1 MKFDATEGERVHEV
15 FFTSLRKRMSTVNRT
30 EDGLVAH
37 TKGAL
42 GYVRD
47 RITKI
52 ATAEGVRDITDEDL
66 TIIDAKNRDLGSE
79 ALRVITLMGRPVGR
93 RRTSMMMMPSNRT
106 IFYGLVGIQ
115 DPPRDEVP
123 EAIAICQ
130 RAGIEI
136 KMITGDNGV
145 QRPPS
150 PRSLR
155 SMARGSQSTAESSI
169 AWMMKPSRNACRIP
183 PSSRG

>member
-1 MKFDATEGERVHEV
+1 M
-15 FFTSLRKRMSTVNRT
+15 
-30 EDGLVAH
+30 
-37 TKGAL
+37 
-42 GYVRD
+42 
-47 RITKI
+47 
-52 ATAEGVRDITDEDL
+52 

-79 ALRVITLMGRPVGR
+79 ALRVITLMGRPVGEEEDLDDDDAIE
-93 RRTSMMMMPSNRT
+93 SNL

-145 QRPPS
+145 TAAAIAKELEIDGGGANRRPS
-150 PRSLR
+150 P
-155 SMARGSQSTAESSI
+155 QSH
-169 AWMMKPSRNACRIP
+169 
-183 PSSRG
+183 G